1 MALGKIAHAAGEDIE
16 VSVCN
21 SDKGYYLGTVGIYG
35 EIVSRESVEF
45 WGTWRGANEALKSG
59 IWKQKAIF

>member
-1 MALGKIAHAAGEDIE
+1 MALGKIALSLGDYIE

-21 SDKGYYLGTVGIYG
+21 SDRGYYLGTVGVYG

-45 WGTWRGANEALKSG
+45 WGTWRGANAALKSG
-59 IWKQKAIF
+59 IWKQRAVI